1 MAKIKIAPAKGRL
14 GILIPGLGAV
24 STTFIAGVMLARKHG
39 FAPVGSLTQLQTIRL
54 GKRDG
59 KRAPLIKDF
68 VPLASLSDLE
78 FAAWDI
84 FPDNAYE
91 AAMKAGVLSK
101 EHLLLVKDE
110 LGKVKPMKAVFDKKF
125 IKNIDGPNVKKGKSK
140 LDLANQL
147 RQDIR
152 SFKKEKK
159 LDRMVMIWCASTESY
174 MEEKPVHRSLQAFEK
189 GLAESDPNISPSMI
203 YAYASMMEGVPYVN
217 GSPQITVDM
226 PALIELSRQKGI
238 PIAGKDYKTGQTL
251 VKTAIAPM
259 FKNRML
265 GVRGWFSTNILG
277 NRDGLVLDDPGS
289 FRSKEVSKKSV
300 LDYVLQPDQYPM
312 LYKGMYHKV
321 RIEYYPPKGDDKEG
335 WDNIDIFGW
344 MGYPMQIKINFLCKD
359 SILAAPIVLDLVLF
373 MDLAQRAGMRGMQ
386 EWLSFYFK
394 APMHAPEVYSEH
406 DLSIQ
411 HMKLKNTLRYLMGE
425 DLITHLGI
433 EYYDYWGERKGK
445 K

>member
-1 MAKIKIAPAKGRL
+1 MAKIKIGPAKGRL
-14 GILIPGLGAV
+14 GILLPGLGAV
-24 STTFIAGVMLARKHG
+24 STTFIAGVMLARKRG

-54 GKRDG
+54 GKRDAN
-59 KRAPLIKDF
+59 KSPLIKDF

-101 EHLLLVKDE
+101 EHLGMVKDE
-110 LGKVKPMKAVFDKKF
+110 LEKIKPMAAVFDKKF
-125 IKNIDGPNVKKGKSK
+125 IKNIEGPNVKKGKSK
-140 LDLANQL
+140 LGLAEQL

-174 MEEKPVHRSLQAFEK
+174 MEPQIVHSSLAAFEK
-189 GLAESDPNISPSMI
+189 GLEENDPSISPSMI
-203 YAYASMMEGVPYVN
+203 YAYASIMEGVPYVN
-217 GSPQITVDM
+217 GSPQITVDI
-226 PALIELSRQKGI
+226 PALTELARQKCV
-238 PIAGKDYKTGQTL
+238 PMAGKDYKTGQTL
-251 VKTAIAPM
+251 MKTAVAPM
-259 FKNRML
+259 LKVRML

-335 WDNIDIFGW
+335 WDNIDMFGW

-359 SILAAPIVLDLVLF
+359 SILAAPIVLDLALF

-394 APMHAPEVYSEH
+394 APMHAPSVHPEH

-425 DLITHLGI
+425 ELITHLGI
-433 EYYDYWGERKGK
+433 EYYDYWGKGK
-445 K
+445 